1 MSFILTRMEGGKLY
15 DFRPGLRREAW
26 RRGEGAA
33 QRGAVETFPSLDRI
47 KREKGV
53 WWMPWQQ
60 EAMKDV
66 IPCDKQRGAGN
77 GL

>member
-1 MSFILTRMEGGKLY
+1 MARGLGGVGALCKRALSI
-15 DFRPGLRREAW
+15 GLRLAW
-26 RRGEGAA
+26 VGPC
-33 QRGAVETFPSLDRI
+33 PSPDRI

>member
-1 MSFILTRMEGGKLY
+1 MLLIGCIACNATRKRDG
-15 DFRPGLRREAW
+15 R
-26 RRGEGAA
+26 
-33 QRGAVETFPSLDRI
+33 VEPALLFLDQI

-66 IPCDKQRGAGN
+66 IPCVKLWGAGN
-77 GL
+77 RL

>member
-1 MSFILTRMEGGKLY
+1 MHGGKVLLLIGKT
-15 DFRPGLRREAW
+15 RPFEP
-26 RRGEGAA
+26 
-33 QRGAVETFPSLDRI
+33 AVLLFLDQI

-66 IPCDKQRGAGN
+66 IPCVKLWGAGN
-77 GL
+77 RL